1 VAIGWQVVY
10 IALWVFF
17 GLLLVRFVFD
27 WVQALSRDWRPHGP
41 VLVVLETCYS
51 VTDPPLR
58 ALRSVVPPIRL
69 GNFSA
74 DIAWIALFLAVW
86 ILIGVVASL

>member
-1 VAIGWQVVY
+1 MAIPWQIVY

-17 GLLLVRFVFD
+17 GVLLVRFVFD
-27 WVQALSRDWRPHGP
+27 WVQSLSRDWRPHGA

-51 VTDPPLR
+51 LTDPPLR

-69 GNFSA
+69 GGFSA
-74 DIAWIALFLAVW
+74 DIALIALFLAVW
-86 ILIGVVASL
+86 ILIRVVASL